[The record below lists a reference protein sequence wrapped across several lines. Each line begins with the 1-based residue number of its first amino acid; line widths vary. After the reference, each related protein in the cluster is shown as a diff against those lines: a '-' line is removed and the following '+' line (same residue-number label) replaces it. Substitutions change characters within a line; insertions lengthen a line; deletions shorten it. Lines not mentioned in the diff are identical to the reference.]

1 MVRAP
6 GIAPGTADWQT
17 AALLLRHARKQ
28 ISPCRLWLPASSR
41 IDPMGQKR
49 TPVSDQQ
56 PALPIGNG
64 RLDGIRTRITGLK
77 DRHPLV
83 LDDKAEKL
91 KRAAGLAV

>member
-1 MVRAP
+1 
-6 GIAPGTADWQT
+6 
-17 AALLLRHARKQ
+17 
-28 ISPCRLWLPASSR
+28 
-41 IDPMGQKR
+41 MGQKR

-56 PALPIGNG
+56 PAFPIGNG

-91 KRAAGLAV
+91 KRATGLAV

>member
-6 GIAPGTADWQT
+6 RIAPGTADWQT
-17 AALLLRHARKQ
+17 AALLLRHTRNQ
-28 ISPCRLWLPASSR
+28 ISPCRLWLPASFR
-41 IDPMGQKR
+41 KDPMGQKR

-77 DRHPLV
+77 DRHPLI
-83 LDDKAEKL
+83 LDDKAEK
-91 KRAAGLAV
+91 